1 MLTESVHV
9 VNEAPAE
16 LASIPEQQKMGTFL
30 EPADPPVTQGVES
43 KSFVVP
49 VTALTAQH
57 SSWKWLKPF
66 YNDKCMH
73 ETCPF
78 CLVLIKIEIIKII
91 NWLRRAFFRPMSFGI
106 YLFIFITYRYMYV
119 IQRSTCSCQK

>member
-1 MLTESVHV
+1 MLTESVHA
-9 VNEAPAE
+9 VNAAPAE

-57 SSWKWLKPF
+57 SS
-66 YNDKCMH
+66 
-73 ETCPF
+73 
-78 CLVLIKIEIIKII
+78 
-91 NWLRRAFFRPMSFGI
+91 
-106 YLFIFITYRYMYV
+106 
-119 IQRSTCSCQK
+119 